1 MGLGPFPR
9 TGSALRAWRSC
20 GAFPAHVNIV
30 LFSMKSLPSFV
41 ALALFATSAFA
52 QTSDPL
58 TIRRPDGASVS
69 LSAAQLSALPRITG
83 RASAHGNAFT
93 YEGHDLREVLR
104 LGGITPVDSLR
115 GRDLRRVV
123 VFAGSDGYAAV
134 MALSEFDSSIGGR
147 RAIIV
152 DREDGKPLPAERGP
166 RRVIVEG
173 DHRPTRWVR
182 QLVRVDVVEVSAPP
196 TR

>member
-1 MGLGPFPR
+1 
-9 TGSALRAWRSC
+9 
-20 GAFPAHVNIV
+20 
-30 LFSMKSLPSFV
+30 MKSLPCFAAV
-41 ALALFATSAFA
+41 ALFATSAFA

-58 TIRRPDGASVS
+58 TIRRPDGTSIS
-69 LSAAQLSALPRITG
+69 LSAAQLSALPRVNG
-83 RASAHGNAFT
+83 RASAHGNAFA

-104 LGGITPVDSLR
+104 LGGITSVDSLR

-147 RAIIV
+147 RAIVV

-166 RRVIVEG
+166 RRLIVEG
-173 DHRPTRWVR
+173 DQRPTRWVR
-182 QLVRVDVVEVSAPP
+182 QLVRIEVVDVSNAPA
-196 TR
+196 R